1 MPILDQVLAALFV
14 LALLGGVLWFASRR
28 GLITPRFPGSKR
40 TAPDPIQVVHRVA
53 LTPQHCLHV
62 VEAKGAALI
71 VGTFPGGMVFAPE
84 AASFDAS
91 LQAAIRRTGGGQQ

>member
-1 MPILDQVLAALFV
+1 MPLFDQVLAVLFV

-28 GLITPRFPGSKR
+28 GLISPRLLRSNLD
-40 TAPDPIQVVHRVA
+40 TADTIHVVQRIA

-62 VEAKGAALI
+62 VEAKGTALI

-84 AASFDAS
+84 APAFDAS
-91 LQAAIRRTGGGQQ
+91 LQAAMRRSMGGQQ